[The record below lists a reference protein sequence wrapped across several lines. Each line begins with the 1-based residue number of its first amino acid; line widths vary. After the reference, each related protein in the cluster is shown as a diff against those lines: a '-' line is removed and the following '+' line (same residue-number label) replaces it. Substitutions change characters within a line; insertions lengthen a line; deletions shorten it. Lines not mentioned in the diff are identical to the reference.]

1 MNRVLPNLL
10 PESLDSTT
18 AATPKRRMLVV
29 HNPVA
34 GWWQRNKLTRFLKAV
49 RRHGVSVTVR
59 RTDRAG
65 DATEIAAN
73 AAMSGIDTIVA
84 AGGDGTVRETAQ
96 GIGNAPISLGFLPLG
111 TANILAVELGLT
123 QKPEQVAQ
131 KLEDARPQKCFTGSV
146 DGETFLLMVSAGID
160 SRVVARVSPTVKK
173 YLSQG
178 AYVLAAL
185 QELFTP
191 RWSGPV
197 EAIVDGRRYAGDLIV
212 VTRAK
217 HYAGPFCIA
226 PDADLRSNE
235 LYAVIPTR
243 RGFFAMLRYAAALLT
258 NRLHTL
264 PDVEVVRGREITL
277 TGPASHPV
285 QADGDLIGTLPVTIT
300 CDDRNSY
307 SLLWPSETRRAG

>member
-1 MNRVLPNLL
+1 MNRVLPRLF
-10 PESLDSTT
+10 PESPDSST
-18 AATPKRRMLVV
+18 AAHQKRRMLVV

-34 GWWQRNKLTRFLKAV
+34 GWWQRNKLTRFLKAI
-49 RRHGVSVTVR
+49 RRHGIAVTVR

-65 DATEIAAN
+65 DATLIAAK
-73 AAMSGIDTIVA
+73 AAGSGIDTIIA

-96 GIGNAPISLGFLPLG
+96 GLGPSPVTLGFLPLG
-111 TANILAVELGLT
+111 TANILAVELGLK
-123 QKPEQVAQ
+123 QNPEHVARR
-131 KLEDARPQKCFTGSV
+131 LENAVPQDCYTGSV
-146 DGETFLLMVSAGID
+146 NDDKFLLMVSAGID
-160 SRVVARVSPTVKK
+160 SRVVARVSPSIKK

-197 EAIVDGRRYAGDLIV
+197 EAIVDGKPYQADLIV

-226 PDADLRSNE
+226 PDADLRSTD
-235 LYAVIPTR
+235 LYVVIPRR
-243 RGFFAMLRYAAALLT
+243 RGFLAMLRYAAALLT
-258 NRLHTL
+258 NRLHSL
-264 PDVEVVRGREITL
+264 PDVDVIPAREVTL
-277 TGPASHPV
+277 TGPKTHPV

-300 CDDRNSY
+300 CDDRASY
-307 SLLWPSETRRAG
+307 RLLWPRESAHPH